1 MCTVMLDLVNRTYKL
16 AIKNMFK
23 DLKETRIK
31 KPKVSMTT
39 VSH

>member
-1 MCTVMLDLVNRTYKL
+1 MLDLVKRTCEF
-16 AIKNMFK
+16 AIRNMLK

>member
-1 MCTVMLDLVNRTYKL
+1 MCTVMLDLVKRTCEL
-16 AIKNMFK
+16 AIINMLK